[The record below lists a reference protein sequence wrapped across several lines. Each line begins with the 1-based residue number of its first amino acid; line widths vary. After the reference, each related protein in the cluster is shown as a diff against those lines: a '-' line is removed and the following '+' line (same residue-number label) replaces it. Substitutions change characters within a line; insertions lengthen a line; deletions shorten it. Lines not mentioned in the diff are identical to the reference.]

1 MSAWHSNCL
10 ISLLRDSYKWGPSP
24 KEDIVADDNAAAS
37 AAPSDGKAS
46 GGKGQKPTLFIILAI
61 VNMLVVAGVGGML
74 FMNKKK
80 HAAEP
85 GIEDIIKGEKQA
97 QEEDAKNKDF
107 IGDLIPLETFLV
119 NLSGSRGRKLLKLNM
134 ELEVDGEEVQ
144 AEIEQLKPKI
154 RDIIIVILSSKTY
167 AQVSTKEGKDVLRG
181 EIGDQVNLFL
191 TKGKIKRV
199 YFTELIYN

>member
-1 MSAWHSNCL
+1 MA
-10 ISLLRDSYKWGPSP
+10 
-24 KEDIVADDNAAAS
+24 EENAA
-37 AAPSDGKAS
+37 KAEAGGSS
-46 GGKGQKPTLFIILAI
+46 GQAKGQTPLLYIILAV
-61 VNMLVVAGVGGML
+61 VNIAAILGGG
-74 FMNKKK
+74 FMIFADKKK
-80 HAAEP
+80 QEAEP
-85 GIEDIIKGEKQA
+85 GIEDVIKGEKQA
-97 QEEDAKNKDF
+97 QDAEAANKDF

-167 AQVSTKEGKDVLRG
+167 AQVSTKDGKDILRG
-181 EIGDQVNLFL
+181 EIRDQVNLFL
-191 TKGKIKRV
+191 TKGQIKRV